1 MLQLII
7 YDSWEVGSYRPPPQT
22 PSRIVQSFKVNIT
35 SVVDILILYF
45 FRRESLFLS
54 HYFLRFVIFLL
65 RSLISGGLPL
75 GWLGRKI
82 VLRLNSLSSN
92 VIIQWEFSHR
102 WKEVLRESTH
112 VNKGNCKLS
121 SLYLWYVTIGGLVK
135 IPSQEI
141 GQVA

>member
-7 YDSWEVGSYRPPPQT
+7 YDSWEVDSFRPPRHQT

-35 SVVDILILYF
+35 SVVDILILQF
-45 FRRESLFLS
+45 FRGQSLLLS
-54 HYFLRFVIFLL
+54 HYFLRFGIFLL

-75 GWLGRKI
+75 DWLGREI
-82 VLRLNSLSSN
+82 VLRLNSLSLN

-121 SLYLWYVTIGGLVK
+121 SLYDRHIALYGM
-135 IPSQEI
+135 
-141 GQVA
+141 